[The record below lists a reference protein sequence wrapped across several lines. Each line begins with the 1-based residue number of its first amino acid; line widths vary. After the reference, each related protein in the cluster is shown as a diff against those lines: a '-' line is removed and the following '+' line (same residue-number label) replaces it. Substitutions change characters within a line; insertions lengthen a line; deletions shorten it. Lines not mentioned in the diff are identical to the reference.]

1 MAKPLLSRDERRAGE
16 VETIEQRERDS
27 KRICFRDRVECIVRA
42 VEPTASPLGVG
53 NHSRYTYMLH
63 LPPLS
68 LPLRNTSHGL
78 SINGDHVLPSREFSM
93 RSLNA

>member
-1 MAKPLLSRDERRAGE
+1 MAKPLLSRDERRTGE

-63 LPPLS
+63 LPP
-68 LPLRNTSHGL
+68 H
-78 SINGDHVLPSREFSM
+78 
-93 RSLNA
+93 RSLCPSAIPHMVSPSMAIIFFPQENFP

>member
-16 VETIEQRERDS
+16 VETIEQKERDIR
-27 KRICFRDRVECIVRA
+27 RICFRDRVECIVRA
-42 VEPTASPLGVG
+42 IEPTTSPLGEG
-53 NHSRYTYMLH
+53 NRNRYTNMLH

-78 SINGDHVLPSREFSM
+78 SINGDHVSPPRRFSM